1 MASVARF
8 DAALPEETSMAT
20 WYCMDCS
27 EYIDE
32 RMASWHESQDH
43 EVLGYRAPQSMEDR
57 HMWSS

>member
-1 MASVARF
+1 
-8 DAALPEETSMAT
+8 MAT